1 MAPYLLVELSN
12 ITSVIAG
19 SMVFIALPWLALEI
33 TGSAESAGALVALTS
48 IPGIFFGP
56 ILGTLIDRI

>member
-12 ITSVIAG
+12 ITSVIAQ

-33 TGSAESAGALVALTS
+33 TGSAASAGALVALTS
-48 IPGIFFGP
+48 IC
-56 ILGTLIDRI
+56 LLYTSDAADE